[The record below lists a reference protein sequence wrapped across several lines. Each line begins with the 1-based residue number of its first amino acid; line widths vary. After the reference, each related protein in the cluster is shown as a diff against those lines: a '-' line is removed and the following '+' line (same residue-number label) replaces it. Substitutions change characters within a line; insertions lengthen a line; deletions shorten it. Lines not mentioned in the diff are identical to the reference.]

1 MTLLSEAAGVSTE
14 QAEEL
19 ENSLI
24 PMGRPARSEEIA
36 SVAMF
41 LASDASAYMTGVALP
56 VAGGMGNG
64 L

>member
-19 ENSLI
+19 ENALI
-24 PMGRPARSEEIA
+24 PMGRPARPEEIA